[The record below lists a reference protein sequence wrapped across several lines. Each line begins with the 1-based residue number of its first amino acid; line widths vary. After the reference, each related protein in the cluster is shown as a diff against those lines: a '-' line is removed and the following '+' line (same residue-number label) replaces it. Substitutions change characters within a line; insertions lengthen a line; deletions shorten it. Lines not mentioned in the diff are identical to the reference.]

1 MNCSSSG
8 VTQRLSFF
16 FPWARIFA
24 AWRATRTAFADM
36 ICFPVFGRVGM
47 VLIPSSLQKK
57 ETLMGAKFRFL
68 VVLSSL
74 FLFSACAEVKISTIS
89 QESIKQLS
97 GRWDLSGYSAFPHCI
112 AQFSGT
118 LLIHK
123 NGGTELRGG
132 NNCFQTGSNSVVE
145 HGSFPIFIKGS
156 VLEIDPK
163 GTGRIKWTTG
173 PGQFNEVQFQWI
185 KKAHCVQIIKL
196 DGMFNEFNISY
207 HWVGV
212 PFLPAMSP

>member
-1 MNCSSSG
+1 ME
-8 VTQRLSFF
+8 
-16 FPWARIFA
+16 
-24 AWRATRTAFADM
+24 
-36 ICFPVFGRVGM
+36 
-47 VLIPSSLQKK
+47 LIPSSLQKK

-74 FLFSACAEVKISTIS
+74 FLFSACAEVKTSKIS

-97 GRWDLSGYSAFPHCI
+97 GRWDLSGYSAFPRCI

-123 NGGTELRGG
+123 NGETELRGG
-132 NNCFQTGSNSVVE
+132 SNCFQPGSNSVVE
-145 HGSFPIFIKGS
+145 PRSFPIFIKGS
-156 VLEIDPK
+156 VREIDPK
-163 GTGRIKWTTG
+163 GTGRIKWTTA

-185 KKAHCVQIIKL
+185 KKAHCVQIIKI